1 MSIQLNTDGMIH
13 EFEKCVRANLQNI
26 ISELCEG
33 ENLNYVEIVE
43 KYGHLGLNDEPI
55 TRDYKPKKTRAVK
68 PPLPKDRCNA
78 YASGGKQ
85 CLRSKKDGT
94 DFCRRHKHKR
104 TYGTIHDKPPD
115 IITPIKKYEID
126 DNNDNDD
133 DNNINDLDNDLE
145 IEHKGNIIT
154 LENGTEVIFIPTT
167 GLCYSYG
174 KKNIELLGK
183 LSNDNKSIIT

>member
-1 MSIQLNTDGMIH
+1 MSIQLNTDGITH
-13 EFEKCVRANLQNI
+13 ELEKCVRANLQNI
-26 ISELCEG
+26 VSQLCEG

-115 IITPIKKYEID
+115 VITPIKKYEIE
-126 DNNDNDD
+126 DND
-133 DNNINDLDNDLE
+133 DNNINDLDSDLE

-154 LENGTEVIFIPTT
+154 LENGNEVIFIPTT

-183 LSNDNKSIIT
+183 LSNDNKTIIT